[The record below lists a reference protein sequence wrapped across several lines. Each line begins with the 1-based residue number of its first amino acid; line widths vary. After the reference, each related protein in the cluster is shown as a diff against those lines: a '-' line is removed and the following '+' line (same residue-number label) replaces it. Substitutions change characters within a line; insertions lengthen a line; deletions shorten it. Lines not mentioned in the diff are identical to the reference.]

1 MLEVCA
7 VGESYYVP
15 VKVKSIL
22 KVAAGTG
29 TSGS

>member
-1 MLEVCA
+1 MLDVYE

-22 KVAAGTG
+22 KVAAGTSA
-29 TSGS
+29 SGS